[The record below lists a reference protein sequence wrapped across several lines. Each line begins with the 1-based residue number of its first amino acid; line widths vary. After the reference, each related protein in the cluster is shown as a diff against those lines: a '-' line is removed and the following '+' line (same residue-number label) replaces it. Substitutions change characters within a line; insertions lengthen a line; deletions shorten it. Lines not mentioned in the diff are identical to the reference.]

1 MIFYPLVGFLFLT
14 STWSLLAGIT
24 FLLEGL
30 HKDLAISSNSSI
42 VEFLDDLLGRLLP
55 KKIRSKKILEDAQLL
70 LAFVQRKKDL
80 GLQLFKDKVFQD
92 WHILFIVDISSGL
105 GSNEFSSRFT
115 ESFLVLYELK
125 SSVVFWKEGV
135 VFFFFTFSISIFFH
149 SCTFIYRL
157 VDCFS
162 CLLAFH
168 RRILLCP
175 VNHVLAFSGSE
186 VCILNAKALL

>member
-1 MIFYPLVGFLFLT
+1 MIFYPLVGFLSLT
-14 STWSLLAGIT
+14 STRSLLAGIT
-24 FLLEGL
+24 FLLEGF

-42 VEFLDDLLGRLLP
+42 VEFLDDLLGRLLQ

-115 ESFLVLYELK
+115 VFLSFV
-125 SSVVFWKEGV
+125 
-135 VFFFFTFSISIFFH
+135 
-149 SCTFIYRL
+149 
-157 VDCFS
+157 
-162 CLLAFH
+162 
-168 RRILLCP
+168 
-175 VNHVLAFSGSE
+175 
-186 VCILNAKALL
+186 